1 MRARLAKYFIF
12 VFSVFVVLG
21 PLFPILPGISNPAF
35 VSGAWTVGA
44 LPALA
49 AAVYYFVLTFW
60 WYDTIPPVKS
70 RTRFGLFGLIGASC
84 GMLGI
89 LSAAHLPI
97 PLSQFEQLFFSRTT
111 PALFFG
117 AVGGLGSAALIV
129 LLCGRSSALI
139 LAVDQQ

>member
-1 MRARLAKYFIF
+1 MRARLAKYFIC

-21 PLFPILPGISNPAF
+21 PLFAILPGIWNPAI
-35 VSGAWTVGA
+35 VLGAWMVGA

-60 WYDTIPPVKS
+60 WYDTLSRVKS
-70 RTRFGLFGLIGASC
+70 HNRFGLFGLIGAIC

-139 LAVDQQ
+139 PAVDQQ